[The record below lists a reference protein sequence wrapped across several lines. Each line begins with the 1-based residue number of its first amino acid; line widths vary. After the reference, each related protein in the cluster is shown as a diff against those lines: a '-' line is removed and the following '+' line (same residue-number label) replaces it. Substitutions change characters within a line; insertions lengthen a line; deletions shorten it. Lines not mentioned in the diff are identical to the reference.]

1 MDKYFILTV
10 KPGTIIWSGN
20 GSKQTLTVVP
30 ENALELW
37 ERGSRTLCLKKDGIE
52 ILSDFTKERLEKVLE
67 TRKVLNYKAEIKL
80 LEDLIKAAGKT
91 KKTDK
96 LE

>member
-10 KPGTIIWSGN
+10 LPGTIIWKGN

-52 ILSDFTKERLEKVLE
+52 ILYDFTKERLEKVLE

-80 LEDLIKAAGKT
+80 LEDLIKAAGK
-91 KKTDK
+91 KNKTDK